1 VVLRTNCESGSHS
14 TIGIDLN
21 IAVKEKVMRMRR
33 TLAYLVFASFVLAG
47 VIKNHAAESRTGDWT
62 ISKSEE
68 PGKVEFSLIEH
79 HHDGTSSHQSDWS
92 ASAFQGVDFS
102 KPGKQDVQFTITRDA
117 GKIDCEGFLNDGE
130 GAGLFHF
137 HPDPNYPREMQAL
150 GFSVD
155 DEKQFG
161 MAVQDVSLEF
171 VKQIKAED
179 LKDLDTDK
187 LIAFRIF
194 HVDPK
199 FIEAIRAEGLK
210 ISDSDKLVAFRI
222 HGVTPQMI
230 RSLHQAGYT
239 PDEDT
244 LIAMRIHGAT
254 PEWIEQLKKRGYDH
268 VDLEQLIAF
277 RIHGVSPEFID
288 KLQGLGY
295 SRPDPDELIAM
306 RIHNVTPEYISDM
319 RSRGMRDLSIDQLV
333 NMRIH
338 GID

>member
-1 VVLRTNCESGSHS
+1 MRLRQTAAFLIFGSCLLFGVL
-14 TIGIDLN
+14 
-21 IAVKEKVMRMRR
+21 
-33 TLAYLVFASFVLAG
+33 
-47 VIKNHAAESRTGDWT
+47 KNHAAEVRSGNWT
-62 ISKSEE
+62 LGKSEE

-79 HHDGTSSHQSDWS
+79 HHGGTSTHGSDWS
-92 ASAFQGVDFS
+92 TSLFVGVDFS
-102 KPGKQDVQFTITRDA
+102 KRGRQDVHFTISRDA
-117 GKIDCEGFLNDGE
+117 GKIECEGFLNDGE

-137 HPDPNYPREMQAL
+137 QPDPNYPPQMQSI
-150 GFSVD
+150 GFPVD
-155 DEKQFG
+155 DEKQYS

-171 VKQIKAED
+171 ARQMKTEHLD
-179 LKDLDTDK
+179 DLDTDK

-194 HVDPK
+194 NVNAA
-199 FIEAIRAEGLK
+199 FIAELRAAGLK

-230 RSLHQAGYT
+230 RTLHQAGYS

-254 PEWIEQLKKRGYDH
+254 PEWIEELKKRGYDH
-268 VDLEQLIAF
+268 VELEKLIAF
-277 RIHGVSPEFID
+277 RIHGVSPEFIE

-295 SRPDPDELIAM
+295 KHPDPDQLVTM
-306 RIHNVTPEYISDM
+306 RIHNVTPEYISNM
-319 RSRGMRDLSIDQLV
+319 RTRGMQNLTINQLV

>member
-1 VVLRTNCESGSHS
+1 
-14 TIGIDLN
+14 
-21 IAVKEKVMRMRR
+21 MRR
-33 TLAYLVFASFVLAG
+33 TRTLAFLVFGFCLVFAV
-47 VIKNHAAESRTGDWT
+47 VKNRAADVRTGDWT
-62 ISKSEE
+62 IRHSDEA
-68 PGKVEFSLIEH
+68 GKVEFSLIEH
-79 HHDGTSSHQSDWS
+79 RRGGNSNHESDWPMNS
-92 ASAFQGVDFS
+92 FPGVAFS
-102 KPGKQDVQFTITRDA
+102 KVGRQDVHFTITRDA
-117 GKIDCEGFLNDGE
+117 GKFECEGFLNNGE
-130 GAGLFHF
+130 GAGIFHF
-137 HPDPNYPREMQAL
+137 QPDSNYAREMRKVDFA
-150 GFSVD
+150 VD
-155 DEKQFG
+155 DDEQYS

-171 VKQIKAED
+171 ARQMRNEH
-179 LKDLDTDK
+179 LSGLDTGK

-194 HVDPK
+194 RVDSN
-199 FIEAIRAEGLK
+199 FIEELRSAGLK

-254 PEWIEQLKKRGYDH
+254 PEWMEELKKHGYDH

-295 SRPDPDELIAM
+295 SHPDPDELVAM
-306 RIHNVTPEYISDM
+306 RIHNVTPEYISDL
-319 RSRGMRDLSIDQLV
+319 RSRGMQNLSIDQLV
-333 NMRIH
+333 SMRIH

>member
-1 VVLRTNCESGSHS
+1 
-14 TIGIDLN
+14 
-21 IAVKEKVMRMRR
+21 MRLSR
-33 TLAYLVFASFVLAG
+33 TLAFLVFAFCLLFAV
-47 VIKNHAAESRTGDWT
+47 VKNRAADVRSGDWT
-62 ISKSEE
+62 IRHSDE

-79 HHDGTSSHQSDWS
+79 HRGGNSNHESDWATSS
-92 ASAFQGVDFS
+92 FPGIDFS
-102 KPGKQDVQFTITRDA
+102 KSGRQDVHFTISRDA
-117 GKIDCEGFLNDGE
+117 GKIECEGFLNNGE

-137 HPDPNYPREMQAL
+137 QPDPNYASQMHKL
-150 GFSVD
+150 DFSID
-155 DEKQFG
+155 DEKQYS

-171 VKQIKAED
+171 ARQMRNEHLA
-179 LKDLDTDK
+179 DLDADK

-194 HVDPK
+194 RVDSA
-199 FIEAIRAEGLK
+199 FIEEIRAAGPN

-222 HGVTPQMI
+222 HGVTAQMI
-230 RSLHQAGYT
+230 RSLHQAGYS

-254 PEWIEQLKKRGYDH
+254 PEWMEELRKRGYDH

-295 SRPDPDELIAM
+295 KHPDPDQLVAM
-306 RIHNVTPEYISDM
+306 RIHRVTPEYISDL